1 MSDEES
7 LWIVL
12 PTGQQAGGGWIDD
25 TLKQRAD
32 EQGLLAKVPLAAQ
45 FPRQRIEVVRG
56 SEADERVQ
64 ELFLR
69 RGWSDGLPVVPPT
82 VARVKAMLA
91 FTDHAPGEVLG
102 EVEPLKG
109 LATVEKIVAN
119 AVMAGCRP
127 EYLPV
132 VLAAVDGLLDTDF
145 NLRGVQTTDENVTP
159 LIVVNGPVAR
169 ELDIN
174 ARFGALGTGWQ
185 ANATIGRAIRL
196 VMHNLGGGWPGAVA
210 FAGLGQ
216 PGRYTLCL
224 AENEGQSPW
233 SPLSIE
239 AGLSVEA
246 GAVTLMRAESVINV
260 TGGLAEIAS
269 VMGTAA
275 SGFGILWSGRPT
287 VLLAPA
293 VATECAHRGMSKDDV
308 RRYLWQHGRWRR
320 DDWQASWLTE
330 RIVVGRRWPDWVEQA
345 ASAGDIPAARTPDDI
360 VIVVAGGDIPIPQN
374 AYCPSWGFPPAR
386 ITREIRLPAEWPE
399 LLAEAK
405 EASDSLAGT
414 RTTRS
419 AQGS

>member
-1 MSDEES
+1 VSDADS

-12 PTGQQAGGGWIDD
+12 PAGQQAGGGWIDD

-32 EQGLLAKVPLAAQ
+32 EQGLSAKVPLAGE

-56 SEADERVQ
+56 PNAGERVQ
-64 ELFLR
+64 ELVLR

-82 VARVKAMLA
+82 VARVKAALA
-91 FTDHAPGEVLG
+91 FTDRAPGEVLG

-109 LATVEKIVAN
+109 LATIEKLAAN

-132 VLAAVDGLLDTDF
+132 VLAAVEGLLDPDF

-159 LIVVNGPVAR
+159 LLVINGPIAR
-169 ELDIN
+169 TLDVN
-174 ARFGALGTGWQ
+174 ARFGALGPGWQ
-185 ANATIGRAIRL
+185 ANAAIGRALRL

-224 AENEGQSPW
+224 AENEAQSPW
-233 SPLSIE
+233 SPLHVES
-239 AGLSVEA
+239 GLAADAS
-246 GAVTLMRAESVINV
+246 AVTLTRAESVINV
-260 TGGLAEIAS
+260 TGGLREIAS

-275 SGFGILWSGRPT
+275 SGFGILWSGKPT

-293 VATECAHRGMSKDDV
+293 VAADCARRGMSKDDV
-308 RRYLWQHGRWRR
+308 RRFLWQHGRWPR
-320 DDWQASWLTE
+320 DEWKASWLTE
-330 RIVVGRRWPDWVEQA
+330 RILAGRRWPEWVEQA
-345 ASAGDIPAARTPDDI
+345 AATGDIPAARAPDDI
-360 VIVVAGGDIPIPQN
+360 VLVVAGGDIPIPQN

-386 ITREIRLPAEWPE
+386 ITREIRLPADWDE
-399 LLAEAK
+399 LLAEAR
-405 EASDSLAGT
+405 EAADSLAAPM
-414 RTTRS
+414 R
-419 AQGS
+419 